1 MAKIRREYA
10 GGAVSTTTATL
21 LAATNASS
29 VSITLNATTGWPFGS
44 NKFFVV
50 FDPGTANEEKVLASR
65 ASSGDSSITIASDSD
80 RAQDGTS
87 AVSHAAGAT
96 VYPVFTAQD
105 ADEANELASMWEA
118 KGDLVSL
125 GSADFARLAVGSDNY
140 VLQADSGAGAG
151 LAWGLVDT
159 DNLAADAV
167 TAAKIA
173 AGAVDS
179 AELASGAVTVEKM
192 ASDSASRLVPAGTVA
207 ATVRSSA
214 DTGWLLLNGATVA
227 NANTSYPALWAV
239 APTSWKSGTSLVLPN
254 MQQKMLFGQGGSGGT
269 TLGATG
275 GANTATIG
283 TTHLPKHTHT
293 LSAHT
298 HTMKNHT
305 HTLGNHT
312 HTLGNHTHDV
322 DPISATS
329 GGPSKDV
336 VHRYGAGYIA
346 STGAGTSFRIPDM
359 NSDPLTPS
367 TGMQV
372 YTSDFSHTHSTNVGN
387 TTSGA
392 PSNNT
397 SDGPSNNTSDGP
409 SDNTSDGPNSDT
421 TGDGGF
427 TNTALPITNAHLA
440 VNFQIKAH

>member
-80 RAQDGTS
+80 RAQDGTT

-227 NANTSYPALWAV
+227 NANSSYPALWDVVPA
-239 APTSWKSGTSLVLPN
+239 SWKSGTSLVLPN
-254 MQQKMLFGQGGSGGT
+254 MANRMLEGQSTTALGAVGGS
-269 TLGATG
+269 
-275 GANTATIG
+275 NTVSIG
-283 TTHLPKHTHT
+283 TANLP
-293 LSAHT
+293 AHT
-298 HTMKNHT
+298 HSLNSHSHT
-305 HTLGNHT
+305 IT
-312 HTLGNHTHDV
+312 
-322 DPISATS
+322 
-329 GGPSKDV
+329 
-336 VHRYGAGYIA
+336 
-346 STGAGTSFRIPDM
+346 
-359 NSDPLTPS
+359 
-367 TGMQV
+367 
-372 YTSDFSHTHSTNVGN
+372 HTHSIDHNHGSETFAVSGTVDDNALDMVYDPGAYNSGYISGRDADNNGVIDGTTNTFGMALQKTTSHGHTWSGSVAVDLANYTG
-387 TTSGA
+387 TSGA
-392 PSNNT
+392 SSAANT
-397 SDGPSNNTSDGP
+397 G
-409 SDNTSDGPNSDT
+409 NSSGDT
-421 TGDGGF
+421 GNGGF
-427 TNTALPITNAHLA
+427 AGTALNITNAHLA